1 MKTKRKNLCQG
12 YITALTHA
20 NKHTIKVFRKLD
32 AENNK
37 IDQMNLFKE
46 NNNEG

>member
-1 MKTKRKNLCQG
+1 MKTKRKKLCQG
-12 YITALTHA
+12 YITALSHA
-20 NKHTIKVFRKLD
+20 NKHAQAVFRKLD